1 MPFQYSTI
9 VKKIEEIPNEK
20 NRKIVYDFLEY
31 MKYNDFLEYMKY
43 NGSSENHQINNLKCI
58 LIFAKYLSDNIKFYD
73 ITEKDQIITFLNNKR
88 KLQSEDP
95 DKKWITTWNNYLNK
109 NKTIL

>member
-9 VKKIEEIPNEK
+9 IKKIDEIPNVE
-20 NRKIVYDFLEY
+20 NRKIVYE
-31 MKYNDFLEYMKY
+31 FLEYMKY

-58 LIFAKYLSDNIKFYD
+58 IIFAKYLSRDIKFYD
-73 ITEKDQIITFLNNKR
+73 ITDKDQITSFLNTKR

-95 DKKWITTWNNYLNK
+95 RQK
-109 NKTIL
+109 NGLGHGTII